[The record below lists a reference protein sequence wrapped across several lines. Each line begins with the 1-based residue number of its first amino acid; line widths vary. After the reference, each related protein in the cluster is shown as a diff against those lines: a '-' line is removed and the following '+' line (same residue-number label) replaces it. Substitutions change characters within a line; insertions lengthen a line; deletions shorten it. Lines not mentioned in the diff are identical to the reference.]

1 MRSLATTL
9 IAGAV
14 CLFMIGEAASA
25 GILDVDFNRDASP
38 TQAGFEPFV
47 TDGSGVPSS
56 QAILGHTITIT
67 PLDGATLRARDRH
80 DPGTGKN
87 FELSSVGDLYRD
99 FIQAFGGSGE
109 PGLNLSIDNLTPS
122 TDYDLT
128 FWTKEVFNPGDDL
141 ITVRNGHTN
150 AFLDD
155 QLNTESPIVPTDLS
169 AMRFDI
175 TTSTNV
181 AGVLSIDV
189 THTREDLVGLSLNAF
204 QLVPEPA
211 AMSMLCLGGL
221 LVFRRRRC

>member
-14 CLFMIGEAASA
+14 CLFMIGATASA

-38 TQAGFEPFV
+38 TQSGFESFV
-47 TDGSGVPSS
+47 TDGSGVPNS
-56 QAILGHTITIT
+56 QVILGHTITIA
-67 PLDGATLRARDRH
+67 PLGGASLQARDRH

-99 FIQAFGGSGE
+99 FIQAAGGTGD
-109 PGLNLSIDNLTPS
+109 PGLNLSISNLTPA

-141 ITVRNGHTN
+141 ITVRDGHTN
-150 AFLDD
+150 AFLTD
-155 QLNTESPIVPTDLS
+155 QFNTESPIVPTDLS

-175 TTSTNV
+175 TTATNA
-181 AGVLSIDV
+181 AGVLSIDM

-211 AMSMLCLGGL
+211 TLSLLGIGGL
-221 LVFRRRRC
+221 LIGRRRRS